1 MEVYRNRGKCFQL
14 KRIDWALTL
23 RTPGDP
29 EMSQSQPL
37 SSSTYPLHLC
47 LTSKA
52 SPSRK
57 LLRQWTS
64 QRREFHRISSHW
76 EDNNSELRPS
86 SQVPILKVSLLL
98 PSKSPITVSCH
109 APVAQREEPG
119 RRPGSS
125 LLPHCQSQPLRPHGT
140 YSPHHHK
147 APPTSAALHPSP
159 PASNVL
165 LLSAQP
171 LPLALRSHPL
181 HTPGLTPLMLGAPT
195 LPVFPFLN
203 SWAPCIVLL
212 QVYAPARSAS
222 DKAGGQEP
230 GCSAQEG
237 RVFKI
242 GLSE

>member
-14 KRIDWALTL
+14 QCTDWALTL

-37 SSSTYPLHLC
+37 SSRIYPFHLC

-57 LLRQWTS
+57 LLRRWTS

-76 EDNNSELRPS
+76 DDNNNSKLRPF
-86 SQVPILKVSLLL
+86 SQVPILKGPSLL

-109 APVAQREEPG
+109 APVAPREEPG

-125 LLPHCQSQPLRPHGT
+125 LLPHCQSQPLSMAHT
-140 YSPHHHK
+140 APHHHK

-203 SWAPCIVLL
+203 SWALCIVLV

-237 RVFKI
+237 QVFKM